1 MSATARIRWSLVA
14 AAVLFAGGIFLLLGL
29 PGAFILDAA
38 VLLAPSGITT
48 FKGDKAWPAAICV
61 TAAMP
66 VGVILSAV
74 SLAVIAPDAKL
85 GPSMLA
91 GLLGYVLA
99 GLVTAT
105 ALIVIN

>member
-1 MSATARIRWSLVA
+1 MSATARIGWSLVA
-14 AAVLFAGGIFLLLGL
+14 AAVLFAGGILLLGL